1 MLIHTDVVRLIET
14 TEHAHLRELGN
25 TREQDKLQVIISFLK
40 HRIYA
45 FEQIAVIILQSHLSI
60 FILHRNIHI
69 HHIKQ
74 RLVIFINEYD
84 SSHSC
89 FLMSIP

>member
-1 MLIHTDVVRLIET
+1 MLVHTDVVRLIET
-14 TEHAHLRELGN
+14 TEHAYLRELGD
-25 TREQDKLQVIISFLK
+25 TREQDKLQVIISFLE

-45 FEQIAVIILQSHLSI
+45 FEQIAIIILQSHLSI

-74 RLVIFINEYD
+74 RLVILINEYNC
-84 SSHSC
+84 S
-89 FLMSIP
+89 